1 MNKRVLFAFFI
12 ALVCCAAVVCPAP
25 AYAAPTV
32 DGFMGIAWGATPQDV
47 RRAVEKDGFT
57 FWQEGNDPLTGYFV
71 QYADGLYAG
80 YSVSGLSF
88 YFLSNQL
95 YSVSVSISEKRA
107 NIDAAYSDIG
117 RLLSDKY
124 GPAGPEKSLRIP
136 VNYPPNRPYDLIS
149 VYQEWSIDNG
159 GDLPISIT
167 LKKTPA
173 WIGFERNPGG
183 LDITYT
189 NNALREALKARSRQ
203 NI

>member
-1 MNKRVLFAFFI
+1 MRFILAFFI
-12 ALVCCAAVVCPAP
+12 ALVCCVAVACPVP

-32 DGFMGIAWGATPQDV
+32 DGFMGIPWGATPQNV
-47 RRAVEKDGFT
+47 RKAVEKDGFT
-57 FWQEGNDPLTGYFV
+57 FWQEGNDPLSGYFV

-80 YSVSGLSF
+80 YSVSCLSF
-88 YFLSNQL
+88 NFLSNQL
-95 YSVSVSISEKRA
+95 YLVSVSISEKRA
-107 NIDAAYSDIG
+107 NIDNAYLDISH
-117 RLLSDKY
+117 LLTDKY
-124 GPAGPEKSLRIP
+124 GPTGPEKSLRIP
-136 VNYPPNRPYDLIS
+136 VNAPPTRPYDLIS

-159 GDLPISIT
+159 GDRPFSIT

-173 WIGFERNPGG
+173 CWMGGEKYLGG